1 MKHFSLRALSLAPGC
16 FVGLGIAEVALRVFH
31 PQMSGP
37 VEFAHDPQLG
47 AIPVPNQ
54 QARRTLPGV
63 YEYTYTNDAHG
74 RRLTPSHMHERK
86 PHQRLLLLGDS
97 QTYGIGVN
105 DNETFASRIAE
116 NLAGGDISIEV
127 MNAGNGGKG
136 TDYALKFFRSLGQS
150 FNADTVA
157 LCFFPNDFLD
167 NSQGTI
173 PNTRGWQFVR
183 SVAGAKFQCKKRFS
197 QAIKSLQLAVRAFP
211 CC

>member
-1 MKHFSLRALSLAPGC
+1 
-16 FVGLGIAEVALRVFH
+16 
-31 PQMSGP
+31 
-37 VEFAHDPQLG
+37 
-47 AIPVPNQ
+47 
-54 QARRTLPGV
+54 
-63 YEYTYTNDAHG
+63 
-74 RRLTPSHMHERK
+74 MHERK
-86 PHQRLLLLGDS
+86 PHQRLVLLGDS

-183 SVAGAKFQCKKRFS
+183 SVAGAKFQCKKRTS
-197 QAIKSLQLAVRAFP
+197 QAIKSLQLALRAFP